1 MAQTNID
8 HGIDLI
14 DMSESDGDTLYRLPT
29 PLNHFEE
36 EDESS
41 NASDVISSSE
51 DMPTRKRNVKCST
64 RVQQVN
70 SAITVGP
77 NSLHTNEG
85 ARENISDRS
94 LRNGRLSRTPR
105 SERPGE
111 LEVVA
116 EVHNQMTSK
125 LPPFDSRSGGRQHS
139 YLVKLGLYNFE
150 IFCCL
155 GYMTRS
161 VIMKP

>member
-36 EDESS
+36 KDEPS
-41 NASDVISSSE
+41 NASDVISSAE

-64 RVQQVN
+64 RVKQVN

-85 ARENISDRS
+85 AREDISDRS

-105 SERPGE
+105 SEKPGE

-116 EVHNQMTSK
+116 EVHNPMTSN
-125 LPPFDSRSGGRQHS
+125 LPPFDSRSGGRQHF
-139 YLVKLGLYNFE
+139 YLFKASQSSTF
-150 IFCCL
+150 
-155 GYMTRS
+155 M
-161 VIMKP
+161 